1 MSELSQS
8 FRVLPQ
14 SGHRL
19 VAPPSFPKPDFQTA
33 FRKPQLLAFKT
44 RRSALRPLATQSNLD
59 VEKFLGRGKL
69 DRRDPVDPNYRG
81 RYYYEDW
88 NLPRSAKTGD
98 LIEVFLSSNKF
109 NSFLYLANGRTKR
122 GRPLLLGTNT
132 LLTDGSERLSPNA
145 RLVFTLKPGANY
157 FLRATTTS
165 PGEQG
170 SYKIRY
176 RVFRSSPSFNFF
188 YGSGLVNAAAA
199 LTLATGRSIAESPI
213 SSPIESSVEG
223 PVALAN
229 DDWGRALV
237 KAASVW
243 AEGITGQGVTVA
255 VIDTGVDNSHPEL
268 RANIWVNPGETP
280 GNGIDDDGNGL
291 IDDDQGW
298 DFASG
303 DNDPSD
309 TDGHGTH
316 VAGTIAAA
324 RDSVGVT
331 GVAPNAKIMPIRVLS
346 AQPSSTDPTGNIAL
360 IQGIDYAINNGAKV
374 INLSLSKGYRYDF
387 EFGAALQRANQAGVV
402 VVIASGNERED
413 EGMIQPA
420 ELGYRAMVNN
430 LGIAVGAVDRDP
442 KMALFSNPAGRRLGH
457 FVVAPGVDV
466 LSTTPGGQYATYSG
480 TSMATPHVAGVA
492 ALLLSANPTLKPAQ
506 VYSIL
511 AQTANRQVTVMP

>member
-1 MSELSQS
+1 MRESHQFLRVFPQPFREPNSSTWQELSS
-8 FRVLPQ
+8 
-14 SGHRL
+14 
-19 VAPPSFPKPDFQTA
+19 ATPSATQKQRT
-33 FRKPQLLAFKT
+33 
-44 RRSALRPLATQSNLD
+44 LRPRASQSNLE
-59 VEKFLGRGKL
+59 VEKFLGRGRL
-69 DRRDPVDPNYRG
+69 DRRDPIDPNYRG

-98 LIEVFLSSNKF
+98 LVEVSLTSSKF
-109 NSFLYLANGRTKR
+109 NAFLYLANGQTKR

-132 LLTDGSERLSPNA
+132 LVTDGSERISPNA
-145 RLVFTLKPGANY
+145 RLVFTVKPGSRY

-165 PGEQG
+165 PSEQG
-170 SYKIRY
+170 SYTIRY
-176 RVFRSSPSFNFF
+176 RVFRSPSPAFNFF

-199 LTLATGRSIAESPI
+199 LASATGRPVLDSPA
-213 SSPIESSVEG
+213 VLG
-223 PVALAN
+223 G
-229 DDWGRALV
+229 DDWGRDLV
-237 KAASVW
+237 KAPAAW
-243 AEGITGQGVTVA
+243 AQDSTGRGVTVA
-255 VIDTGVDNSHPEL
+255 VIDTGVDINHPEL
-268 RANIWVNPGETP
+268 RANIWTNQNEIPA
-280 GNGIDDDGNGL
+280 NGIDDDRNGL
-291 IDDDQGW
+291 VDDYQGW

-303 DNDPSD
+303 DSDPSD

-324 RDSVGVT
+324 RDGIGVT

-360 IQGIDYAINNGAKV
+360 IQGIDYAINSGAKV

-413 EGMIQPA
+413 EGMIQPS

-430 LGIAVGAVDRDP
+430 LGIAVGAVDRETQ
-442 KMALFSNPAGRRLGH
+442 MALFSNPAGRRLGH
-457 FVVAPGVDV
+457 FVVAPGVNV
-466 LSTTPGGQYATYSG
+466 LSSVPGGQYATYSG

-492 ALLLSANPTLKPAQ
+492 ALLLSANPRLTPAQ

-511 AQTANRQVTVMP
+511 TQTANRQVTVTP